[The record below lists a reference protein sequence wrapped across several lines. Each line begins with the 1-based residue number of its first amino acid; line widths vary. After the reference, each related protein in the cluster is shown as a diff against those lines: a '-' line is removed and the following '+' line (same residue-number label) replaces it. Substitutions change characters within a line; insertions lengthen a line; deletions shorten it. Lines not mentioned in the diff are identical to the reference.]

1 MNKHPFLALLLG
13 LIPGMGHL
21 YLGRIIRGFM
31 YGLVFFGIMILFFI
45 SLSSHDGFIS
55 GVFFFMDVALWFV
68 CFTDLVV
75 MITGLQR
82 HKIAKLNTN
91 AVYPELSSNIE
102 AQQQSE
108 RFFTMLA
115 SVIPG
120 LGHFQMGLMQ
130 RGLSFLVAFFGL
142 IMMVLFVSFVTH
154 LQGVFVFLLALPIIW
169 LYSLFDAIQLLHRK
183 QRGEEL
189 HDRTIFDDFEENR
202 ESGKKSKM
210 LAIMLSVL
218 PGAGHMYLG
227 LQQRGLQLMAGFL
240 FSFYILDALHLS
252 IFLFL
257 IPILWFYSL
266 FDAMQYVS
274 RHGVVEIIDIPFVE
288 WLKNHQKWIGIGL
301 LLLGSYHLFD
311 EFVLAIVERLE
322 PDVHISEWFHQYF
335 QIFVVSTLLIG
346 GGFRLLTGKRDPNV
360 RKEEG
365 E

>member
-13 LIPGMGHL
+13 LIPGLGLL
-21 YLGRIIRGFM
+21 YVGRILRGFM
-31 YGLVFFGIMILFFI
+31 YGLAFFGIMILFFI
-45 SLSSHDGFIS
+45 SLNQNEGFIS
-55 GVFFFMDVALWFV
+55 GVIFFMDVVLWLV
-68 CFTDLVV
+68 CFVDLVV
-75 MITGLQR
+75 TMISLQR
-82 HKIAKLNTN
+82 KKVEILNVN
-91 AVYPELSSNIE
+91 SMHPESVPSVE
-102 AQQQSE
+102 AAQQSE

-115 SVIPG
+115 SIIPG

-142 IMMVLFVSFVTH
+142 IMMVFFVSFVTH
-154 LQGVFVFLLALPIIW
+154 LEGVFVFLLALPIIW

-189 HDRTIFDDFEENR
+189 QDRTIFDDFEENR

-274 RHGVVEIIDIPFVE
+274 RHGVVEIKDIPFVE
-288 WLKNHQKWIGIGL
+288 WLKNHQKWIGMGL

-311 EFVLAIVERLE
+311 EFVLAILERLE

-346 GGFRLLTGKRDPNV
+346 GGFRLLTGKRDPSV